1 LEEELVEMEED
12 PFASS
17 ETEELWE
24 TEELSETSALE
35 ESLEEELVEMEKEP
49 FASSE
54 AEELWEEETS
64 EPSALEESLEEELV
78 GMEDDP
84 FASSEE
90 ELWEEERSMPP
101 ALEESLETEGLVEME
116 EDPFPMAETEELWE
130 EIEESESATFT
141 SSEED
146 LSTEDLWQEE
156 TETAPAQWAESL
168 EEGLG
173 VGDDPFSSSE
183 EELLLDE
190 SQESLWEKIE
200 EAEGDPFSSADQQP
214 LGIPEASEEEEA
226 EILSAFEMDT
236 MSETIWNDMSSSEE
250 TSVETEALLDVFE
263 PEEEEVQIPLDL
275 PDFSSEMTEEYGE
288 AEETDADLLDVFGD
302 TEELDFPLGDQS
314 NAIAEDRASAQALS
328 DAKAIEEIGAD
339 MGDLWE
345 DSPVSH
351 TAPTEVEP
359 ELEGMID
366 EFAQEELDSF
376 GESVQDSIL
385 DHSDG
390 LEALLSEDWEKEEE
404 ITPPA
409 ITEELMLEEDDEVDP
424 LADLFA
430 EEDDATDPFAES
442 LDLSEGS
449 TQQEESELFDA
460 LGDDPFADLEDPFE
474 EKKS

>member
-1 LEEELVEMEED
+1 EESLETEED

-24 TEELSETSALE
+24 TEETLEPPVLE
-35 ESLEEELVEMEKEP
+35 ESLEAEALVE
-49 FASSE
+49 
-54 AEELWEEETS
+54 
-64 EPSALEESLEEELV
+64 
-78 GMEDDP
+78 MEDDP

-90 ELWEEERSMPP
+90 ELWEEETLEPP
-101 ALEESLETEGLVEME
+101 ALEESSEAEELVEVEDDPFASSETEELWEEEETSETAALEESLEEGLVEME
-116 EDPFPMAETEELWE
+116 DDPFPMAETEELWE

-156 TETAPAQWAESL
+156 TETAPAQLAESL
-168 EEGLG
+168 EEDLG
-173 VGDDPFSSSE
+173 IDDDPFSSSE

-200 EAEGDPFSSADQQP
+200 EAEGDPFASADQQP
-214 LGIPEASEEEEA
+214 LGIPEPSEEEEA

-236 MSETIWNDMSSSEE
+236 MSETIWNDMSSPEE
-250 TSVETEALLDVFE
+250 SSVETEALLDVFE

-275 PDFSSEMTEEYGE
+275 PDFSSEVIEEYGE

-302 TEELDFPLGDQS
+302 TEELDFPLGDRS
-314 NAIAEDRASAQALS
+314 NAIAEDRAIAQVLS

-351 TAPTEVEP
+351 TAPTVVEP

-385 DHSDG
+385 DQSDG
-390 LEALLSEDWEKEEE
+390 LEELLSEDWEKEEE

-409 ITEELMLEEDDEVDP
+409 ITEELMLEEDEVDP

-430 EEDDATDPFAES
+430 EDDNAVDPFAES

-460 LGDDPFADLEDPFE
+460 LGDDPFADE
-474 EKKS
+474 